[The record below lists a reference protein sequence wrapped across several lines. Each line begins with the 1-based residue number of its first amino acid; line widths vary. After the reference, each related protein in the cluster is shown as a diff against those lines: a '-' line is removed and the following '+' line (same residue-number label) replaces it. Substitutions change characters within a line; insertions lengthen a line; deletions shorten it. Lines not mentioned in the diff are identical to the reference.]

1 MLRVLIVDDNTDF
14 AELLETKLATLN
26 LEVCTCHCSKGAL
39 EAAQAFKPDLVIL
52 DVMLGDGLGYEVA
65 RGIRRDQLL
74 YNVPVLFHSVS
85 AEEKDVRYALVQGG
99 DAFLRKPYT
108 ATQLLAHLKQM
119 HQLSK
124 SISETCAITGMHGL
138 PALRREID
146 HRIFRNEEFAAHYVF
161 LRGIGAIRAEHGVEM
176 EKKLAFIT
184 AKAIRETIK
193 DYKLYNTCCGHLGG
207 GYFMVVTD
215 FDDHKR
221 FRDNLRIVF
230 RQKEAELKG
239 AGLVEPRRTP
249 SKEENKNTEDG
260 PFPLLITTTHTG
272 RAKFAHSGEVLQVLR
287 KAEELGKKADESGFR
302 RLAKTTGHDH
312 WDTGTIESHR
322 A

>member
-1 MLRVLIVDDNTDF
+1 MVRVLIVDDNADF

-26 LEVCTCHCSKGAL
+26 LQVSSCHNSKTAI
-39 EAAQAFKPDLVIL
+39 EAAQTFKPDLIIL

-108 ATQLLAHLKQM
+108 ATQLLANLKQM
-119 HQLSK
+119 HQLSQ
-124 SISETCAITGMHGL
+124 SISQTCAVTGMHGL

-161 LRGIGAIRAEHGVEM
+161 MRGIGAFRAEHGVDM
-176 EKKLAFIT
+176 EKKLASIT
-184 AKAIRETIK
+184 ANAIRETIK
-193 DYKLYNTCCGHLGG
+193 DYKIYNTACSHLGG

-221 FRDNLRIVF
+221 FRDDLRIVF
-230 RQKEAELKG
+230 RQKQSDIKA
-239 AGLVEPRRTP
+239 AGLVEPRRAP
-249 SKEENKNTEDG
+249 GNEENKNTEDG

-272 RAKFAHSGEVLQVLR
+272 RAKFTHSGDVLQVLR
-287 KAEELGKKADESGFR
+287 KAEEIGKKADESGFR
-302 RLAKTTGHDH
+302 RIAKTSGHNH
-312 WDTGTIESHR
+312 WDTNTFESHR
-322 A
+322 G